1 MTLDTGLIE
10 EMHEQL
16 SRDREALLAGKLN
29 DVIRRQGSMDDLTQR
44 FADMLAK
51 AEASQVSEADRKQV
65 LAIERLSRENA
76 VLFEAA
82 IKTVNRLIVA
92 IHAQGAVSS
101 VGAYDAAGRPK
112 VFQRA
117 VGTFAENA

>member
-1 MTLDTGLIE
+1 MMLDAGLIE
-10 EMHEQL
+10 EMQERL
-16 SRDREALLAGKLN
+16 SRDREALLVGKLN
-29 DVIRRQGSMDDLTQR
+29 DVIRRQDGMDDLSQR

-51 AEASQVSEADRKQV
+51 ADASQVSEAERDQV

-82 IKTVNRLIVA
+82 IATVNRMIAA
-92 IHAQGAVSS
+92 IHTHGTVSS
-101 VGAYDAAGRPK
+101 VGAYDASGRPK
-112 VFQRA
+112 VFQRT